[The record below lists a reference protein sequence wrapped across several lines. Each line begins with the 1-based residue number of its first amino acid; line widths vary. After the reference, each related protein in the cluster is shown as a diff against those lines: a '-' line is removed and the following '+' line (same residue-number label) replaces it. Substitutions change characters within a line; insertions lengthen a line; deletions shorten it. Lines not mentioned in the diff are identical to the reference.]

1 MIPIITKDTRCEECY
16 KTFKTYQYDESCIC
30 TSCRSMKA
38 LERIA
43 DAIETW
49 VGWQ

>member
-1 MIPIITKDTRCEECY
+1 MIPIITKETRCDECY
-16 KTFKTYQYDESCIC
+16 KTYTTHQYDERQVC
-30 TSCRSMKA
+30 TSCRSMMA

-43 DAIETW
+43 EAIETW